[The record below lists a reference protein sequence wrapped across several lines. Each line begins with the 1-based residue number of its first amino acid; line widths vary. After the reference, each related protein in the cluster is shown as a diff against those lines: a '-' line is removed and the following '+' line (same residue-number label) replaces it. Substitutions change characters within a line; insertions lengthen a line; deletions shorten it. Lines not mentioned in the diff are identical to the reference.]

1 MARIAILLGAI
12 VVCCGVSAEN
22 ILDEIGK
29 RPNLSQMLAIINSDR
44 LLPAQMAT
52 QGFTAFIPT
61 NEAMEKFEGI
71 KDQRLIRYHI
81 ANIPYTVQDL
91 PDELNTELPG
101 NPRLYITKIPSGNAP
116 ITGWEHQKYYI
127 NNAMVTSA
135 NHLAHADDGVTQQ
148 YLHIIDQVIEPTVTH
163 VQPNGSVATFLN
175 PDAQRLLEK
184 PRVYGIVDRYSISE
198 FDKRVRELGVED
210 VFAMKGKNTFF
221 IPVDSALNPNA
232 THKDMID
239 KQVVHGHVVPN
250 RVLFTRTVTSS
261 SNQYESLAFTDNLKV
276 FITMEN
282 VTVAEG
288 EEMAYYVK
296 SNTIASDVSH
306 KKGTVLARII
316 KGNVPVRNGVVHFID
331 RSLMVVTSSI
341 MLYLQE
347 KDGQLSKFYQLMKE
361 HYPELT
367 YKLVSQDEHT
377 LFAPSNEAFNMVNK
391 KRLNEVILNSER
403 LARLLNLH
411 VINRRLTTDEIVD
424 HSTREIFQVET
435 LSSRRK
441 LYFAVNKPS
450 PDPHFPPSSPSS
462 SASSSS
468 SSLMPVVTL
477 EGAGVNAT
485 ITTANIATKNGVI
498 HIIDRILGIP
508 SQTVYE
514 KLGSDP
520 MLSSSF
526 SLSEQKEWNKRL
538 LHRDEKFTLFVPSNE
553 AWDYIKR
560 TMPSAHKKLFMGEF
574 SYHVRYILERHM
586 IVGEAFSLE
595 ELAALTTNSSIRGG
609 FQHERLQMTRGK
621 IYFQAKV
628 KHSFGASEYYVEWNG
643 IRAKV
648 IRPDVECV
656 NGIVHVIDGVL
667 MVNRDVTVSGS
678 NAGPSTNVFL
688 VLVLA
693 LGIVMGRE

>member
-1 MARIAILLGAI
+1 EFDKRVRELGVEDVFAMK
-12 VVCCGVSAEN
+12 
-22 ILDEIGK
+22 GK
-29 RPNLSQMLAIINSDR
+29 N
-44 LLPAQMAT
+44 T
-52 QGFTAFIPT
+52 FFIPVDS
-61 NEAMEKFEGI
+61 A
-71 KDQRLIRYHI
+71 
-81 ANIPYTVQDL
+81 
-91 PDELNTELPG
+91 LN
-101 NPRLYITKIPSGNAP
+101 
-116 ITGWEHQKYYI
+116 
-127 NNAMVTSA
+127 
-135 NHLAHADDGVTQQ
+135 
-148 YLHIIDQVIEPTVTH
+148 YLHIIDQVIEPTVTRA
-163 VQPNGSVATFLN
+163 QPNASSAAAATFLN
-175 PDAQRLLEK
+175 PDAQRLLLK
-184 PRVYGIVDRYSISE
+184 PRLYGIVDRYAVSE

-221 IPVDSALNPNA
+221 IPVDSALNPNG

-288 EEMAYYVK
+288 GEMAYYVK

-377 LFAPSNEAFNMVNK
+377 LFAPSNEAFNMVNT

-403 LARLLNLH
+403 LARLLKLH

-424 HSTREIFQVET
+424 HSTRE
-435 LSSRRK
+435 
-441 LYFAVNKPS
+441 
-450 PDPHFPPSSPSS
+450 
-462 SASSSS
+462 
-468 SSLMPVVTL
+468 
-477 EGAGVNAT
+477 
-485 ITTANIATKNGVI
+485 
-498 HIIDRILGIP
+498 
-508 SQTVYE
+508 TVYE

-520 MLSSSF
+520 MLRPSMRETGSGPLPQLPF
-526 SLSEQKEWNKRL
+526 FPRVKREGKRPAE
-538 LHRDEKFTLFVPSNE
+538 RDENFTLFVPRKNP
-553 AWDYIKR
+553 AWISLKKNLR
-560 TMPSAHKKLFMGEF
+560 RLTKLFMGEF

-595 ELAALTTNSSIRGG
+595 QLAALTTNSTIRGG

-628 KHSFGASEYYVEWNG
+628 KQSYGDVGNLTEMEAELPMPEYYVEWNG

-648 IRPDVECV
+648 VRPDVECV

-667 MVNRDVTVSGS
+667 MVNRDVTVAGS
-678 NAGPSTNVFL
+678 SARPSTCGIL

-693 LGIVMGRE
+693 LGLVLLGRE